1 MPGKPAIAA
10 TDQAGG
16 PEVARVPNSI
26 KSPLSLRNFRLPT
39 SAGLREGSA
48 VAALGVAA
56 LISSSAGGA
65 LAQDASTTL
74 PPVKVD
80 APREKPRPV
89 IVPVKPKPAP
99 VAVAKPQPAH
109 HAAQSRASSGQRSAG
124 PTSASAAAGGGAG
137 GAASVPIFVGA
148 ADADP
153 YADPQAPYR
162 AVRLSSNK
170 FTQPIINTPRSITV
184 LTKEVLEDKNATTLR
199 EIGRSTAGVTLGT
212 GEGGNAFGDRFFIRG
227 FDARNDIF
235 VDGIRDPGVSVR
247 ENFYTEQVEILRG
260 PGSSFA
266 GRGTT
271 GGAVNI
277 VTKQAGPRDFTDLN
291 VMGGFSDNT
300 KRVTLDVNKAITPNL
315 YARLNA
321 MYQDANVAG
330 RNFVVDDRYG
340 VAGSVVYKPIEQ
352 LTLTAEY
359 NHVYLHG
366 LPDFGVP
373 YNRITNRPFTEGFVP
388 RSTWYGFL
396 DRDFTKTQ
404 QDFGTFTATYKVN
417 DNITLSNKTRQGRS
431 VLDYIGTLAQSPNFF
446 AATVNLSPQ
455 SRNQVT
461 SVLANQTEAVV
472 KFDTGPVNHAVV
484 AGAELS
490 REQLTLAPYAGLQSE
505 LNAPG
510 SNPSVVGN
518 LYAPPVYLPFG
529 SPYLSQNPTR
539 VAVDTAS
546 GYVIETAD
554 YQNTIIAN
562 AGVRYD
568 DYTITSRN
576 QTYTT
581 FAANHSSMVN
591 YNAGLV
597 VKPLPNVSLYAAYAT
612 STNPVGAELDG
623 TSANY
628 GGLTTAAQIF
638 APQYNRAK
646 EMGVK
651 WQAMEHLLLTAA
663 LFRTDVENAREVNAG
678 VTTAN
683 AAYYVQGV
691 DLEAAGNITDKWS
704 VLAGLVLMENKVT
717 SSYAR
722 TNVGL
727 SLANVANQSFSLLS
741 KYKFGDLLGFAP
753 DFLEFGGQAIYRS
766 KIYGGNNLVAN
777 GGTSFNALGL
787 PAPTAANPFVNVPTV
802 LPSYWRFD
810 LFTEAKIGPY
820 ATMKL
825 SVQNLFDRTYYDAFY
840 QTAAP
845 FAQMAPG
852 RAVYLEARVKF

>member
-1 MPGKPAIAA
+1 MTLAHG
-10 TDQAGG
+10 
-16 PEVARVPNSI
+16 SI
-26 KSPLSLRNFRLPT
+26 KSPVSLRGSL
-39 SAGLREGSA
+39 AGRQNGSLRDGSTA
-48 VAALGVAA
+48 AALGVAA
-56 LISSSAGGA
+56 LIASSANA
-65 LAQDASTTL
+65 FAEDATTTL
-74 PPVKVD
+74 PAVKVD
-80 APREKPRPV
+80 APREKPKPV
-89 IVPVKPKPAP
+89 VVPVKPKPTP
-99 VAVAKPQPAH
+99 VVVAKPTPAH
-109 HAAQSRASSGQRSAG
+109 HAAPTQASAG
-124 PTSASAAAGGGAG
+124 EHRSGSTSASASTAGGRGGGAPSG
-137 GAASVPIFVGA
+137 VPSVPIFVAA

-260 PGSSFA
+260 PSSSFA

-277 VTKQAGPRDFTDLN
+277 VTKQAGPRDFTDIN
-291 VMGGFSDNT
+291 FMGGFSDAT
-300 KRVTLDVNKAITPNL
+300 KRVTLDVNRAVTPDL
-315 YARLNA
+315 FVRLNA

-340 VAGSVVYKPIEQ
+340 VAGSVVYKPTEQ
-352 LTLTAEY
+352 LTFTAEY

-373 YNRITNRPFTEGFVP
+373 YNRNTNRPYTEGFVP
-388 RSTWYGFL
+388 RYTWYGFL
-396 DRDFTKTQ
+396 DRDFTKTE
-404 QDFGTFTATYKVN
+404 QDFGTFTASYKVT
-417 DNITLSNKTRQGRS
+417 DNITVSNKTRQGRS
-431 VLDYIGTLAQSPNFF
+431 VLDYIGTLAEGANFF
-446 AATVNLSPQ
+446 KATVNLNPQ

-461 SVLANQTEAVV
+461 SVLDNQTEAVI

-484 AGAELS
+484 TGAELS
-490 REQLTLAPYAGLQSE
+490 REQLTMAPYAGLQSE
-505 LNAPG
+505 LNTPG
-510 SNPSVVGN
+510 ANPSIVGN
-518 LYAPPVYLPFG
+518 LYVPPVWLPFG

-554 YQNTIIAN
+554 YQNAVIAN

-576 QTYTT
+576 ETYTT
-581 FAANHSSMVN
+581 FAANHSAMVN

-612 STNPVGAELDG
+612 SSNPVGAELDG
-623 TSANY
+623 TAANY
-628 GGLTTAAQIF
+628 GGLNAAVQIF
-638 APQYNRAK
+638 QPQYNRAE

-651 WQAMEHLLLTAA
+651 WQALEHLLLTGA
-663 LFRTDVENAREVNAG
+663 LFHTSVQNAREVNAG

-683 AAYYVQGV
+683 AAYYVQGI

-704 VLAGLVLMENKVT
+704 VMGGLVLMQSKVT
-717 SSYAR
+717 SSYAQ

-727 SLANVANQSFSLLS
+727 QLANVAHQSFSLLS

-753 DFLEFGGQAIYRS
+753 DVLEFGGQAIYRS
-766 KIYGGNNLVAN
+766 KVYGGNNLVAN
-777 GGTSFNALGL
+777 GGTAFNAFGW
-787 PAPTAANPFVNVPTV
+787 PAPTAANPFVNVPTE

-820 ATMKL
+820 ATLKF
-825 SVQNLFDRTYYDAFY
+825 SVMNLFDRTYYDAFY
-840 QTAAP
+840 QSSAP
-845 FAQMAPG
+845 FAQIAPG
-852 RAVYLEARVKF
+852 RAAYLEARVKF